1 MTSIRP
7 TGKRPTGMRPTG
19 RAAGFVAI
27 VATAAL
33 ALSACSGGGGAAAPA
48 AELSDEPVT
57 LRFTWWGNDVRT
69 ANTQAV
75 IDAFEAENPNI
86 TIEPQFADWNGY
98 WDKLATETAANDSPD
113 IIQMDEKYLS
123 TYSGRGALLDLTTTG
138 DNLDLS
144 GFSKASLDLGTSEDA
159 LYGIPVGLT
168 TYAVMVN
175 PTILETAGIEIPDD
189 KAWTWDE
196 LEEAGAA
203 VTAAGGGNVFG
214 VQSWGFEEGGLNN
227 WARQHDDALYN
238 DAGEVVIKAETL
250 TSWWEYMLSLTE
262 AGVSPSASATTERQ
276 AAGLAE
282 SFLATNTAGFATG
295 WASQLT
301 ALQEASGAPLELLR
315 IPITDDASTGSAYY
329 KPSMYWSVSAR
340 TEHPAEAAVFLDY
353 LVNSEEAADLLGTD
367 RGVPANDDIR
377 AYLTPNLPESGK
389 QVVEFLD
396 GLTEDVGDAPAL
408 TPAGGSAIEAIVK
421 QYTEQVLFKQATP
434 EQAAEGFIKDL
445 KAAIAAG

>member
-1 MTSIRP
+1 MRT
-7 TGKRPTGMRPTG
+7 TRPTG
-19 RAAGFVAI
+19 RVAGFVAI
-27 VATAAL
+27 AASTAL
-33 ALSACSGGGGAAAPA
+33 VLSACAGGGGSAAPA

-69 ANTQAV
+69 ANTEAV
-75 IDAFEAENPNI
+75 IDAFEAEHPNI
-86 TIEPQFADWNGY
+86 TIEPQYADWNGY

-123 TYSGRGALLDLTTTG
+123 TYSGRGALLDLNTTG

-144 GFSKASLDLGTSEDA
+144 AFSKTSLDLGTSDDK
-159 LYGIPVGLT
+159 LYGVPVGLT
-168 TYAVMVN
+168 SYAVLVN
-175 PTILETAGIEIPDD
+175 PTILASAGVEIPDD
-189 KAWTWDE
+189 KTWTWDE

-203 VTAAGGGNVFG
+203 VTAAGLDNVFG
-214 VQSWGFEEGGLNN
+214 VQPWGFEEGGLNN
-227 WARQHDDALYN
+227 WARQYDDALYN
-238 DAGEVVIKAETL
+238 TAGEVVIRPETL
-250 TSWWEYMLSLTE
+250 TSWWEYLLDLTE
-262 AGVSPSASATTERQ
+262 TGVAPSASAITERQ

-282 SFLATNTAGFATG
+282 SFVATNAAAFATG

-301 ALQEASGAPLELLR
+301 ALQEASGEPLELLS
-315 IPITDDASTGSAYY
+315 IPTSEDATADSAYY

-353 LVNSEEAADLLGTD
+353 LLNSEDAADLLGTD

-377 AYLTPNLPESGK
+377 AYLTPNLPESGQ

-396 GLTEDVGDAPAL
+396 GLSDVVGDAPPL

-445 KAAIAAG
+445 EAAIAAG

>member
-1 MTSIRP
+1 MRT
-7 TGKRPTGMRPTG
+7 TRPTG
-19 RAAGFVAI
+19 RVAGFVAI
-27 VATAAL
+27 AASTAL
-33 ALSACSGGGGAAAPA
+33 VLSACAGGGGSAAPA

-69 ANTQAV
+69 ANTEAV
-75 IDAFEAENPNI
+75 IDAFEAEHPNI
-86 TIEPQFADWNGY
+86 TIEPQYADWNGY

-123 TYSGRGALLDLTTTG
+123 TYSGRGALLDLNTTG

-144 GFSKASLDLGTSEDA
+144 AFSKTSLDLGTSDDK
-159 LYGIPVGLT
+159 LYGVPVGLT
-168 TYAVMVN
+168 SYAVLVN
-175 PTILETAGIEIPDD
+175 PTILASAGVEFPDD
-189 KAWTWDE
+189 KTWTWDE

-203 VTAAGGGNVFG
+203 VTAAGLDNVFG
-214 VQSWGFEEGGLNN
+214 VQPWGFEEGGLNN
-227 WARQHDDALYN
+227 WARQYDDALYN
-238 DAGEVVIKAETL
+238 TAGEVVIQPETL
-250 TSWWEYMLSLTE
+250 TSWWEYLLDLTE
-262 AGVSPSASATTERQ
+262 TGVAPSASAITERQ

-282 SFLATNTAGFATG
+282 SFVATNAAAFATG

-301 ALQEASGAPLELLR
+301 ALQEASGEPLELLS
-315 IPITDDASTGSAYY
+315 IPTSEDATADSAYY

-353 LVNSEEAADLLGTD
+353 LLNSEDAADLLGTD

-377 AYLTPNLPESGK
+377 AYLTPNLPESGQ

-396 GLTEDVGDAPAL
+396 GLSDVVGDAPPL

-445 KAAIAAG
+445 EAAIAAG

>member
-1 MTSIRP
+1 MPVFPRS
-7 TGKRPTGMRPTG
+7 G
-19 RAAGFVAI
+19 RVAGVVAI
-27 VATAAL
+27 AATAAL
-33 ALSACSGGGGAAAPA
+33 TFSACSGGGAAGPA

-69 ANTQAV
+69 ANTEAV
-75 IDAFEAENPNI
+75 IDAFEAEHPNI
-86 TIEPQFADWNGY
+86 TVEPQFADWNGY
-98 WDKLATETAANDSPD
+98 WDKLATETAANDTPD

-123 TYSGRGALLDLTTTG
+123 TYGGRGALLDLTTAG

-144 GFSKASLDLGTSEDA
+144 GFSETSLDLGTSGDA
-159 LYGIPVGLT
+159 LYGLPVGLT
-168 TYAVMVN
+168 TYSVMVN
-175 PTILETAGIEIPDD
+175 PTLLEAAGVELPEDES
-189 KAWTWDE
+189 WTWEE
-196 LEEAGAA
+196 LEAAGAA
-203 VTAAGGGNVFG
+203 VSAAGGGSVFG

-238 DAGEVVIKAETL
+238 TDGEVVIKPETL
-250 TSWWEYMLSLTE
+250 TSWWEYMLRLSE
-262 AGVSPSASATTERQ
+262 SGVSPSASATTERQ
-276 AAGLAE
+276 NAGLAE
-282 SFLATNTAGFATG
+282 SFVATNSAAFATG

-315 IPITDDASTGSAYY
+315 IPTTDDATEGSAYY

-353 LVNSEEAADLLGTD
+353 LVNSEDAADLLGTD

-377 AYLTPNLPESGK
+377 AYLTPNLPESGQ

-396 GLTEDVGDAPAL
+396 GLSEDVGGAPPL

-434 EQAAEGFIKDL
+434 AQAAEGFIRDL
-445 KAAIAAG
+445 EAAVAAG

>member
-1 MTSIRP
+1 MRT
-7 TGKRPTGMRPTG
+7 TRPTG
-19 RAAGFVAI
+19 RVAGFVAI
-27 VATAAL
+27 AASTAL
-33 ALSACSGGGGAAAPA
+33 VLSACAGGGGSAAPA

-69 ANTQAV
+69 ANTEAV
-75 IDAFEAENPNI
+75 IDAFEAEHPNI
-86 TIEPQFADWNGY
+86 TIEPQYADWNGY

-123 TYSGRGALLDLTTTG
+123 TYSGRGALLDLNTTG

-144 GFSKASLDLGTSEDA
+144 AFSKTSLDLGTSDDK
-159 LYGIPVGLT
+159 LYGVPVGLT
-168 TYAVMVN
+168 SYAVLVN
-175 PTILETAGIEIPDD
+175 PTILASAGVEIPDD
-189 KAWTWDE
+189 KTWTWDE

-203 VTAAGGGNVFG
+203 VTAAGLDNVFG
-214 VQSWGFEEGGLNN
+214 VQPWGFEEGGLNK
-227 WARQHDDALYN
+227 WARQYDDALYN
-238 DAGEVVIKAETL
+238 TAGEVVIQPETL
-250 TSWWEYMLSLTE
+250 TSWWEYLLDLTE
-262 AGVSPSASATTERQ
+262 TGVAPSASAITERQ

-282 SFLATNTAGFATG
+282 SFVATNAAAFATG

-301 ALQEASGAPLELLR
+301 ALQEASGEPLELLS
-315 IPITDDASTGSAYY
+315 IPTSEDATADSAYY

-353 LVNSEEAADLLGTD
+353 LLNSEDAADLLGTD

-377 AYLTPNLPESGK
+377 AYLTPNLPESGQ

-396 GLTEDVGDAPAL
+396 GLSDVVGDAPPL

-445 KAAIAAG
+445 EAAIAAG

>member
-1 MTSIRP
+1 MPVFPRS
-7 TGKRPTGMRPTG
+7 G
-19 RAAGFVAI
+19 RVAGVVAI
-27 VATAAL
+27 AATAAL
-33 ALSACSGGGGAAAPA
+33 TFSACSGGGAAGPA

-69 ANTQAV
+69 ANTEAV
-75 IDAFEAENPNI
+75 IDAFEAEHPNI
-86 TIEPQFADWNGY
+86 TVEPQFADWNGY
-98 WDKLATETAANDSPD
+98 WDKLATETAANDTPD
-113 IIQMDEKYLS
+113 IIQMDEKYIS
-123 TYSGRGALLDLTTTG
+123 TYGGRGALLDLNTAG

-144 GFSKASLDLGTSEDA
+144 GFSETSLDLGTSGDA
-159 LYGIPVGLT
+159 LYGLPVGLT
-168 TYAVMVN
+168 TYSVMVN
-175 PTILETAGIEIPDD
+175 PTLLEAAGVAMPEDD
-189 KAWTWDE
+189 AWTWEE
-196 LEEAGAA
+196 LEAAGAA
-203 VTAAGGGNVFG
+203 VSAAGGGSVFG

-238 DAGEVVIKAETL
+238 TDGEVVIKPETL
-250 TSWWEYMLSLTE
+250 TSWWEYMLRLSE
-262 AGVSPSASATTERQ
+262 SGVSPSASATTERQ
-276 AAGLAE
+276 NAGLAE
-282 SFLATNTAGFATG
+282 SFVATNSAAFATG

-315 IPITDDASTGSAYY
+315 IPTTDDATEGSAYY

-353 LVNSEEAADLLGTD
+353 LVNSEDAADLLGTD

-377 AYLTPNLPESGK
+377 AYLTPNLPESGQ

-396 GLTEDVGDAPAL
+396 GLSEDVGGAPPL

-434 EQAAEGFIKDL
+434 AQAAEGFIRDL
-445 KAAIAAG
+445 EAAVAAG

>member
-1 MTSIRP
+1 MRT
-7 TGKRPTGMRPTG
+7 TRPTG
-19 RAAGFVAI
+19 RVAGFVAI
-27 VATAAL
+27 AASTAL
-33 ALSACSGGGGAAAPA
+33 VLSACAGGGGSAAPA

-69 ANTQAV
+69 ANTEAV
-75 IDAFEAENPNI
+75 IDAFEAEHPNI
-86 TIEPQFADWNGY
+86 TIEPQYADWNGY

-123 TYSGRGALLDLTTTG
+123 TYSGRGALLDLNTTG

-144 GFSKASLDLGTSEDA
+144 AFSKTSLDLGTSDDK
-159 LYGIPVGLT
+159 LYGVPVGLT
-168 TYAVMVN
+168 SYAVLVN
-175 PTILETAGIEIPDD
+175 PTILASAGVEIPDD
-189 KAWTWDE
+189 KTWTWDE

-203 VTAAGGGNVFG
+203 VTAAGLDNVFG
-214 VQSWGFEEGGLNN
+214 VQPWGFEEGGLNN
-227 WARQHDDALYN
+227 WARQYDDALYN
-238 DAGEVVIKAETL
+238 TAGEVVIQPETL
-250 TSWWEYMLSLTE
+250 TSWWEYLLDLTE
-262 AGVSPSASATTERQ
+262 TGVAPSASAITERQ

-282 SFLATNTAGFATG
+282 SFVATNAAAFATG

-301 ALQEASGAPLELLR
+301 ALQEASGEPLELLS
-315 IPITDDASTGSAYY
+315 IPTSEDATADSAYY

-353 LVNSEEAADLLGTD
+353 LLNSEDAADLLGTD

-377 AYLTPNLPESGK
+377 AYLTPNLPESGQ

-396 GLTEDVGDAPAL
+396 GLSDVVGDAPPL

-445 KAAIAAG
+445 EAAIAAG